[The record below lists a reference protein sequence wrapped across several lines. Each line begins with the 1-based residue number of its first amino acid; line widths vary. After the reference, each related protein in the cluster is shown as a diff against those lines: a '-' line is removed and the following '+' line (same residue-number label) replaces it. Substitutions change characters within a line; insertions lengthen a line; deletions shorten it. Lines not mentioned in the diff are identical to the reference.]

1 MINVFLIIRHLY
13 TIIKEWVF
21 PPPNNCLH
29 CLPSAEATFTSDTVD
44 DLLMVLCG
52 THSKLLSG
60 VSAAILFEG
69 VRMGTAYNISLI
81 KSEAAL
87 ETLSLAA
94 SSLVFKNQDLDR
106 LFMNGVVDQSSQ
118 KLGFALKLLPSTEAH
133 YEVAGLEENGTLTEV
148 YLVDAQKPILIKY
161 RGEEQVWINGVSL
174 EAAEAMKPFVELPK
188 LTAEDLKPLQ
198 YSGCSGGYGPP
209 G

>member
-1 MINVFLIIRHLY
+1 MINIFLVIRHLY
-13 TIIKEWVF
+13 TIVKEWVF

-29 CLPSAEATFTSDTVD
+29 CLPSPEETPTLDALT
-44 DLLMVLCG
+44 LCD

-69 VRMGTAYNISLI
+69 VRMGTAYNLSLI

-94 SSLVFKNQDLDR
+94 SSLVFKNENLDR

-148 YLVDAQKPILIKY
+148 YLVDAQKPILTKY